1 MVPRVKY
8 LRVFEI
14 LAAQRKAVIEKTK
27 QYSTSH
33 IVHPGIKIP
42 VKEDGTRSIDPLEVP
57 GIRKSILMYFMD
69 IWERRKS

>member
-8 LRVFEI
+8 LKVFEI
-14 LAAQRKAVIEKTK
+14 LAAQRKAVLEKTK

-42 VKEDGTRSIDPLEVP
+42 VKDDGTRSINPLDVP
-57 GIRKSILMYFMD
+57 GIRKQLHCFLFTVL
-69 IWERRKS
+69 

>member
-57 GIRKSILMYFMD
+57 GIRKSILMYFTD